1 MAQDLQYRCVIKNQ
15 ENMKKF
21 DITKYNFADLAKL
34 TDFVEKVWE
43 KKLKL
48 ENQMDEGNWDLDY
61 LYFQGID
68 FSRSNESGITV
79 KFLAHD
85 WNSPSE
91 MTMTIPVEA
100 LVDWDSYKEKQLQE
114 A

>member
-1 MAQDLQYRCVIKNQ
+1 
-15 ENMKKF
+15 MKTF

-34 TDFVEKVWE
+34 TGLVEKVWE
-43 KKLKL
+43 KQLKL
-48 ENQMDEGNWDLDY
+48 ENQMDIGNWDLNY

-68 FSRSNESGITV
+68 FGHSDESGITV

-85 WNSPSE
+85 WNSPYE

>member
-1 MAQDLQYRCVIKNQ
+1 
-15 ENMKKF
+15 MKKF

-34 TDFVEKVWE
+34 SALVEKTWE
-43 KKLKL
+43 KQLKL
-48 ENQMDEGNWDLDY
+48 ENEIKKANWDLNY

-68 FSRSNESGITV
+68 FANSDETGITV

-85 WNSPSE
+85 WNSPYKMS
-91 MTMTIPVEA
+91 MTIPVEA
-100 LVDWDSYKEKQLQE
+100 LVDWNSYEKKQLQE